1 MIPGSRSAGK
11 AEKGMATHPSVL
23 AWRSPWTEE
32 PGRLQPMWSQQVGH
46 NAATNTFTFF
56 SCTYLSIVFHLSI
69 LLSVTSISNINPSI
83 HYLPIHLLS
92 IIYNWRRAW
101 QSTPVFLPGESQ
113 GWRSLV
119 GCRLWG
125 GGWVDTTCDGWMHQ
139 W

>member
-46 NAATNTFTFF
+46 NGATNTFTFF

-83 HYLPIHLLS
+83 HSLTIHLLS

-101 QSTPVFLPGESQ
+101 QPTPVFLPGESHGQ
-113 GWRSLV
+113 RSLAESM
-119 GCRLWG
+119 GSQES
-125 GGWVDTTCDGWMHQ
+125 DPT
-139 W
+139 